1 MQSDAGQIRSLVAS
15 GMDASR
21 AGDVEK
27 ILALMAEDVVF
38 LAGIR
43 HHQGGCTMSRLIMWN
58 LISLEGFFEGAKSW
72 ELDWHDYVWG
82 EELERLSI
90 EQLHSADRLLFG
102 RVTYEGMAAY
112 WRTEK
117 GEVADL
123 MNSIPKV
130 VVSRTLDKAD
140 WANTTL
146 VKGNAVAAIRDLKQ
160 QGDRNMFV
168 FGSANLSTTLIKN
181 NLFDEYRIAI
191 VPVIL
196 GAGRPLFE
204 GGLSRQRLK
213 LLEARPLT
221 SGCVILRYE
230 GYEGK

>member
-1 MQSDAGQIRSLVAS
+1 
-15 GMDASR
+15 
-21 AGDVEK
+21 
-27 ILALMAEDVVF
+27 
-38 LAGIR
+38 
-43 HHQGGCTMSRLIMWN
+43 MSKLIMWN
-58 LISLEGFFEGAKSW
+58 MISLDGFFEGAKSW
-72 ELDWHDYVWG
+72 DLDWHEYVWG

-90 EQLHSADRLLFG
+90 EQLRSADRLLFG

-112 WRTEK
+112 WRNAQ

-130 VVSRTLDKAD
+130 VFSRTLEKPD

-146 VKGNAVAAIRDLKQ
+146 VKENAVAAVRDLKR

-168 FGSANLSTTLIKN
+168 FGSANLSATLIKN
-181 NLFDEYRIAI
+181 NLFDEYRLAV

-196 GAGRPLFE
+196 GVGRPLFE

-230 GYEGK
+230 GYQGK